1 MTQDPPGLPLDAL
14 LEWLAAN
21 VEDIDTSRSLEASL
35 LTGGRSNL
43 TYKVV
48 DGAGRAWAVRRPP
61 LGHVMPSAHDLGREA
76 RVLSGLGRGGYPVPA
91 VRALC
96 QDDAVIGV
104 PFLVM
109 DFIDGPVIAD
119 NADARRL
126 TAPQADHVCSLLVES
141 LARLH
146 SLDAQAVGLG
156 DFGRPGG
163 YLARQVR
170 RWGEQ
175 WSLSAT
181 REVPAMDVMAA
192 WLTDQVSAIPADLPW
207 SIVHGDFRLDNV
219 ILSPDLA
226 EVRAVLDWEM
236 STLGDPVADLA
247 VALVYWTEDADGLRG
262 QVPVA
267 QRLTAGPGFWT
278 RSRIVD
284 TYADLTGRDLAH
296 LPFCLV
302 LACYKLAVIM
312 ESLNFRNRMGM
323 QLGRAAEPGED
334 TDAAVLAL
342 ARLGEKLV
350 DRPEVATL
358 SS

>member
-1 MTQDPPGLPLDAL
+1 MDPEGLRLAPLVAWMGAQGIAL
-14 LEWLAAN
+14 
-21 VEDIDTSRSLEASL
+21 DSASL
-35 LTGGRSNL
+35 RTDLLAGGRSNISYRL
-43 TYKVV
+43 V
-48 DGAGRAWAVRRPP
+48 DGAGRDLVLRRPP
-61 LGHVMPSAHDLGREA
+61 LGHVLPTAHDMGREFRVLTGLHSVGFPVPRPVAECTDDSVIGAPFLLMEFVDGRVIDSADRANGISETEASDICRSLVDTLADLHAVDPAAAGLESLGRPE
-76 RVLSGLGRGGYPVPA
+76 
-91 VRALC
+91 
-96 QDDAVIGV
+96 
-104 PFLVM
+104 
-109 DFIDGPVIAD
+109 
-119 NADARRL
+119 
-126 TAPQADHVCSLLVES
+126 
-141 LARLH
+141 
-146 SLDAQAVGLG
+146 
-156 DFGRPGG
+156 G
-163 YLARQVR
+163 YLARQVG
-170 RWGEQ
+170 RWTKQ
-175 WSLSAT
+175 WDLT
-181 REVPAMDVMAA
+181 RTRDLADVDTLAAALAARVDAVPSGAA
-192 WLTDQVSAIPADLPW
+192 
-207 SIVHGDFRLDNV
+207 SIVHGDFRIDNT
-219 ILSPDLA
+219 ILAADSPL
-226 EVRAVLDWEM
+226 VRAVLDWEM

-342 ARLGEKLV
+342 AQLGERLV

-358 SS
+358 GS